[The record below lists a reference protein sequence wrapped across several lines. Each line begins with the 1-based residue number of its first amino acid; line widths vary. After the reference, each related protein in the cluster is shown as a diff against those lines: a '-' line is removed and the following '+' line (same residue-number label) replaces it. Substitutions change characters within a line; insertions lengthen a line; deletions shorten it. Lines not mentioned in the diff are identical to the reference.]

1 MAKRPKTP
9 AVVAELGRP
18 ETPDET
24 AARKAEN
31 SRLYRQRKTINN
43 LVAALGV
50 SLLAVA
56 VIIFMVPRND
66 TETLRDV
73 DFQQV
78 AVEAQPGFDVELVS
92 PDVPEN
98 WQSNQAE
105 IRNGADGVSEWY
117 IGFLV
122 LDGDTAK
129 EFVGLSQGINANDTW
144 TYEKV
149 DRRSPTG
156 SVAIDGVEWI
166 EYDYTDLPTEEAG
179 NTRYALVREE
189 ADSTIILYGSH
200 SAEAVQELA
209 ALIAR

>member
-1 MAKRPKTP
+1 MAKRPKKP
-9 AVVAELGRP
+9 AIVAELGRP
-18 ETPDET
+18 ETPEET

-31 SRLYRQRKTINN
+31 SRLYRARKTINN
-43 LVAALGV
+43 LAAALGV

-56 VIIFMVPRND
+56 VLVFMVPRND
-66 TETLRDV
+66 AETLRDV
-73 DFQQV
+73 DFHQV
-78 AVEAQPGFDVELVS
+78 ASEAQPGFEVELLD

-105 IRNGADGVSEWY
+105 IRQGADGVAEWY
-117 IGFLV
+117 VGFML
-122 LDGDTAK
+122 LDGDQAT

-156 SVAIDGVEWI
+156 SISIGGNEWV

-179 NTRYALVREE
+179 NTRYSLVRED
-189 ADSTIILYGSH
+189 AGSTIVLYGSH
-200 SAEAVQELA
+200 TAEAVQELA
-209 ALIAR
+209 ARIQ